1 MNPPNTHTNFK
12 KMENPKQR
20 TSPRGYLA
28 VIMVAAA
35 ISLILSPPSFA
46 AQRATGSTNSD
57 TRAGNPAELTIQ
69 IAHYLN
75 GSSEFGLYA
84 KDLDSGKEFK
94 LGEDRQFD
102 AASTMKI
109 LYAAYLYKQSDNGD
123 LDLDAV
129 QTLTGADIQRYG
141 TGTIQYDPA
150 PYNYT
155 WRELVKRMMH
165 ESDNTAAYVIAKRM
179 GHAELQAY
187 AESLGMNRTNIEANT
202 TTAGDMAIM
211 MEKLYREQLLSHN
224 SSQEVLL
231 TMRNTQFEDR
241 IPALLP
247 GGTLVSHKTGDALN
261 GGQHDVGIVES
272 PDGRRYVMSVFT
284 TGVATKDVAGI
295 SKAVYGYYHP

>member
-1 MNPPNTHTNFK
+1 MDQ
-12 KMENPKQR
+12 PKQK

-35 ISLILSPPSFA
+35 ISLILSPPSFS
-46 AQRATGSTNSD
+46 AQRATGSANSD
-57 TRAGNPAELTIQ
+57 RPAGNPAELTIQ
-69 IAHYLN
+69 IARYLG

-109 LYAAYLYKQSDNGD
+109 LYAAYLYKQAAAGEVD
-123 LDLDAV
+123 LDIP
-129 QTLTGADIQRYG
+129 QTLTGADIQHYG
-141 TGTIQYDPA
+141 TGSIQFDA
-150 PYNYT
+150 PPYT
-155 WRELVKRMMH
+155 YTYRELVKRMMH
-165 ESDNTAAYVIAKRM
+165 ESDNTAAFVIAKRM
-179 GHAELQAY
+179 GHPELQSF
-187 AESLGMNRTNIEANT
+187 AEFLGMNHTNIEANT
-202 TTAGDMAIM
+202 TTAGDMATLM
-211 MEKLYREQLLSHN
+211 QKLYTEQLVDHN
-224 SSQEVLL
+224 ATQEILL
-231 TMRNTQFEDR
+231 VMRNTQFEDR

-272 PDGRRYVMSVFT
+272 PDGKRYVVSVFT
-284 TGVATKDVAGI
+284 TGVSTRNVAGI